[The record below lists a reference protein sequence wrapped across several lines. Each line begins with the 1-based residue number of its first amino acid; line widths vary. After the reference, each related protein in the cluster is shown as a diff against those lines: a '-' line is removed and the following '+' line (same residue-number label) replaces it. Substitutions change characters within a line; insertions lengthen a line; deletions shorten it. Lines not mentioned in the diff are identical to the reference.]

1 MKKILFL
8 LFLILVGGVALA
20 WYQMDTIVKTGVET
34 AGPETLNVPVK
45 LGSVQL
51 SPLSGEVTLTDLEI
65 GQPEGFGEG
74 SIATVGAFDMKVRP
88 RTLFSDHIIIETIV
102 VDAPVIDARR
112 LEGKMNF
119 TALQEGIALP
129 DTGAAPTG
137 DTAASDIT
145 LTIKSMQIK
154 APKVRVLN
162 DGSGILD
169 VDKTL
174 DLADFAIT
182 DLGTD
187 EQGLAPAEIAR
198 HVMAVLEPQ
207 ITQALI
213 QAGAS
218 DKIKSLAR
226 DAEGTLQQGIGN
238 LIGTLRGKDGEKKD
252 DNN

>member
-1 MKKILFL
+1 MKKVLIFL
-8 LFLILVGGVALA
+8 VLVLAGGVALA

-51 SPLSGEVTLTDLEI
+51 SPLSGEVKLADLEI
-65 GQPEGFGEG
+65 GQPEGFGDG
-74 SIATVGAFDMKVRP
+74 AIATVGAFDMKLRP
-88 RTLFSDHIIIETIV
+88 RTLFSDHIIIDSIV
-102 VDAPVIDARR
+102 VDSPIIDARR
-112 LEGKMNF
+112 LDGKMNF
-119 TALQEGIALP
+119 TALQEGIVFP
-129 DTGAAPTG
+129 DTGVEPAE
-137 DTAASDIT
+137 SDIT

-174 DLADFAIT
+174 DLADFAVT

-198 HVMAVLEPQ
+198 HVMSVLEPQ

-218 DKIKSLAR
+218 DKIKSLAK
-226 DAEGTLQQGIGN
+226 DAEGKLQQGIGG
-238 LIGTLRGKDGEKKD
+238 LIGKLRGETDGKKD